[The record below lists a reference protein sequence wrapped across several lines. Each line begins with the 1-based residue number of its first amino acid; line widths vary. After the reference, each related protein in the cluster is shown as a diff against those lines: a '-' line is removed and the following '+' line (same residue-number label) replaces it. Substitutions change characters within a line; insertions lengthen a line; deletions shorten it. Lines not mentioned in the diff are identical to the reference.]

1 MMSNLFTYYR
11 THLGEIYEWHYAMM
25 LDINRETHLDAKV
38 VQYLNQAMSEATK
51 VAYQKALKRFINA
64 GYSIPATPEHV
75 AEYLSHAETKT
86 GSPPSPSTINT
97 WLSALG
103 FAHKALGLNN
113 PCESLLV
120 RQTLKGIKRVH
131 GTAQRQARPLLK
143 KEVMSILPTDE
154 TGKKRVKAVRDT
166 ALILIGFSGM
176 FRCSELVKLQI
187 ADLTETDKGMVILL
201 RQSKTDQDRMGRQ
214 IGIPRA
220 SHENEVCPVQALKAW
235 LAVLQQHG
243 ITEGALFRNVD
254 RKNGKGGV
262 IGASLTSRSVSR
274 LLKKHAEQAGI
285 DPTLVSGHSLRA
297 GAATELALRGV
308 DLWKIQQQ
316 GGWKDIRMLVE
327 RYIRGARLFEDNA
340 MNQVW

>member
-1 MMSNLFTYYR
+1 
-11 THLGEIYEWHYAMM
+11 MM
-25 LDINRETHLDAKV
+25 LDINRETHLDTKV
-38 VQYLNQAMSEATK
+38 VQYLNQAMSEETK
-51 VAYQKALKRFINA
+51 VAYQRALKRFINA
-64 GYSIPATPEHV
+64 GYSIPATPEQV

-86 GSPPSPSTINT
+86 GFPPSPATINI

-103 FAHKALGLNN
+103 FAHKALGFNN
-113 PCESLLV
+113 PCSSLLV

-143 KEVMSILPTDE
+143 TEVVSILPTDM
-154 TGKKRVKAVRDT
+154 TRKKRVKTVRDT

-176 FRCSELVKLQI
+176 FRCSELVNLQI
-187 ADLTETDKGMVILL
+187 ADLTETDEGMVILL
-201 RQSKTDQDRMGRQ
+201 RQSKTDQNKQGRKV
-214 IGIPRA
+214 GIPKA
-220 SHENEVCPVQALKAW
+220 NDEGEICPVQALKAW
-235 LAVLQQHG
+235 LAVLQQYG
-243 ITEGALFRNVD
+243 ITKGALFRNVD

-274 LLKKHAEQAGI
+274 LLKKHAELAGI

-327 RYIRGARLFEDNA
+327 RYIRGARLFEDNP
-340 MNQVW
+340 MNEVW

>member
-1 MMSNLFTYYR
+1 
-11 THLGEIYEWHYAMM
+11 MM
-25 LDINRETHLDAKV
+25 LDTLINKEARLDAKV
-38 VQYLNQAMSEATK
+38 VEYLNQAMAEQTK
-51 VAYQKALKRFINA
+51 VSYQKALKRFINA
-64 GYSIPATPEHV
+64 GYSIPATPEQV
-75 AEYLSHAETKT
+75 AEYLSHAQTKT
-86 GSPPSPSTINT
+86 GMTPRPTTLKT

-113 PCESLLV
+113 PCDSLLV
-120 RQTLKGIKRVH
+120 RQVLKGIKRTH
-131 GTAQRQARPLLK
+131 GIAQRQARPLLK
-143 KEVMSILPTDE
+143 KEVISILPTE
-154 TGKKRVKAVRDT
+154 GVGKKRVKAIRDT

-187 ADLTETDKGMVILL
+187 SDLTETDEGMVILL
-201 RQSKTDQDRMGRQ
+201 RQSKTDQNKQGRQ

-220 SHENEVCPVQALKAW
+220 KEGEVCPVQALKAW
-235 LAVLQQHG
+235 LVELKKHG
-243 ITEGALFRNVD
+243 ITDGSLLRNTD

-262 IGASLTSRSVSR
+262 IGESLTTRSVSR
-274 LLKKHAEQAGI
+274 LLKNHAEKAGI

-327 RYIRGARLFEDNA
+327 RYIRGARIFEDNP
-340 MNQVW
+340 MGEIW